1 MRTLFFPPATVF
13 AAVALLA
20 GCETIQ
26 NWWSGGSEKATA
38 NLQPT
43 KGSNVRG
50 VVNFVQSGNKV
61 RVTANVHGLQPNGEY
76 GFHIHEAGDCS
87 SGDGMSAKGHFNP
100 FGKPHGNPGSAE
112 RHAGDMPSLKSDA
125 SGNASASFEL
135 DTMTVSAGP
144 ASVVGR
150 GLIVHVQP
158 DDYKTQPT
166 GNAGARSACAVI
178 QRSS

>member
-1 MRTLFFPPATVF
+1 MTKPVLLSF
-13 AAVALLA
+13 AAVALLT
-20 GCETIQ
+20 GCETLQ
-26 NWWSGGSEKATA
+26 NLWPGGGEKATA
-38 NLQPT
+38 KLEPT

-50 VVNFVQSGNKV
+50 TVNFVQSGSKV
-61 RVTANVHGLQPNGEY
+61 RVSANITGLRPNGEF

-100 FGKPHGNPGSAE
+100 FGKPHGHHGSAE

-125 SGNASASFEL
+125 SGSAAANFET
-135 DTMTVSAGP
+135 DTITVTSGP
-144 ASVVGR
+144 ASIVGR

-178 QRSS
+178 QRN

>member
-1 MRTLFFPPATVF
+1 M
-13 AAVALLA
+13 
-20 GCETIQ
+20 
-26 NWWSGGSEKATA
+26 WSGGGEKAIA
-38 NLQPT
+38 SLQPT

-50 VVNFVQSGNKV
+50 TVHFVQSGNKV
-61 RVTANVHGLQPNGEY
+61 RVSGNITGLRPNGEF

-100 FGKPHGNPGSAE
+100 FGKPHGQPGSAE
-112 RHAGDMPSLKSDA
+112 RHAGDLPSLKSDA
-125 SGNASASFEL
+125 SGNASVGFEV
-135 DTMTVSAGP
+135 DTITVSSGP

-178 QRSS
+178 QRN